1 MIPIAVQLYSVRDE
15 AARDFLGTLEK
26 VAEMG
31 YAGVEFAG
39 YHGHTPEALRAKLDS
54 LGLVTEGTHT
64 GIDQLSDE
72 NIDATIALHQTLGT
86 SFVIIPWLPE
96 EMRNTPEA
104 CVETGAKLTAIVEK
118 LAPHGLRLGFH
129 AHDGDMKPLAGGES
143 AWYRLAH
150 ATPESFIMQYDTANG
165 THGGADPV
173 QPILDLPGRSVS
185 VHLKEFGGVGVG
197 TGQVPWKAVFE
208 ACESVGGTQWYVVE
222 EEAEAGEKALD
233 GIRISIENLRAMGK

>member
-1 MIPIAVQLYSVRDE
+1 M
-15 AARDFLGTLEK
+15 GTLEK

-72 NIDATIALHQTLGT
+72 NIDATIALHETLGT
-86 SFVIIPWLPE
+86 SFIIIPWLPD

-104 CVETGAKLTAIVEK
+104 CAETGAKLTAIVEK
-118 LAPHGLRLGFH
+118 LTPRGMRLGFH
-129 AHDGDMKPLAGGES
+129 AHDGDMKPLDGGES

-150 ATPESFIMQYDTANG
+150 ATPENFIMQYDTANG

>member
-31 YAGVEFAG
+31 YNGVEFAG
-39 YHGHTPEALRAKLDS
+39 YHGHSAEALRAKLDS

-64 GIDQLSDE
+64 AISELSDDK
-72 NIDATIALHQTLGT
+72 IDATIALHETLGT
-86 SFVIIPWLPE
+86 TFVIVPWLPE
-96 EMRNTPEA
+96 ELRNTPDA
-104 CVETGAKLTAIVEK
+104 CVETGAKLAAIVEK
-118 LAPHGLRLGFH
+118 LAVKGLRLGFH
-129 AHDGDMKPLAGGES
+129 AHDGDMKPLDGGPS
-143 AWYRLAH
+143 AWYRLAA

-165 THGGADPV
+165 MHGGADPV
-173 QPILDLPGRSVS
+173 QPILDLPGRSAS

-197 TGQVPWKAVFE
+197 NGQVPWQRVFD

-222 EEAEAGEKALD
+222 EEAEAGEKAFD
-233 GIRISIENLRAMGK
+233 GIRVSIENLRAWGK